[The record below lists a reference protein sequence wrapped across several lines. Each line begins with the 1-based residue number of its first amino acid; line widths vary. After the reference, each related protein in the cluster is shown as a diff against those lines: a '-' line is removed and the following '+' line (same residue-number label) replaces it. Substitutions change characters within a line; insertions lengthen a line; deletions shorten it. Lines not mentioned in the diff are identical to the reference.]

1 MVHHFRERLTLVYRY
16 FRPRRDRGADSGIRR
31 GFCSAYRSEIEAEQV
46 RLLYRQLPPAL
57 FATAVITLLVVWVL
71 RSQVPRVWLL
81 GWLTAQTLVTT
92 GRLWLRRSYLK
103 AKPPA
108 SESSR
113 WGHHFVTGVGLAG
126 LLWGLTALFPLKP
139 PDLVPEVFLAFVLA
153 GLSAGAMSTLSSYR
167 RAFIL
172 FFAPAVVPFAVR
184 MMFRGGDIYVAM
196 SLMLFLFLAMMSIIS
211 RSFYLSIAART
222 VQLADTNEVL
232 QTEKELF
239 RVTFAS
245 IGDAV
250 ITTDASARIT
260 FLNAVAEKL
269 TGWTGTEARGRPLSD
284 MFRILDEA
292 TRMPAENPV
301 HRCLQANQS
310 VGPGSHTILICRNLR
325 ELNIDTSVAP
335 IRHGNTT
342 IGTVLIFRDV
352 TDQRKLAQQLSHQA
366 THDTL
371 TGLVNRHEFERRLT
385 YRIGLASPGVPH
397 ALLYLDLDQF
407 KVVNDTCGHVAG
419 DELLRQI
426 AGLLRTKLRAQD
438 TLARLGGDEFG
449 ILLEHCGAAEAKQI
463 AQALHDSL
471 QGSRFGWQDKSFRI
485 GVSIGLVPIGH
496 AGETLTSVLSAADS
510 SCYAAKEQG
519 RNRVHVYQANDSTLA
534 RRTGEMRWMPRIQQA
549 LEDERF
555 CLYYQPIVPIA
566 PNSLPE
572 KHGEIL
578 LRMLDE
584 EGRIVPPAAFLPAAE
599 QYGLMPAI
607 DRWVVSRS
615 LKALSA
621 GKEKEKEFT
630 FALNLSAQS
639 LCAADFLDFM
649 IEEIQQT
656 ELSASRLCF
665 EITETS
671 AVSELTHVLRF
682 MDTLKGIGCRFSLD
696 DFGAGLSS
704 FSHLKSLPVDYVK
717 IDGGF
722 VRNLATSEL
731 DRAIVEAVHSIGRGI
746 GLRTIAEC
754 VQDDA
759 ILEVLRKIGADYG
772 QGFALGAPRPLTT
785 NAE

>member
-1 MVHHFRERLTLVYRY
+1 MLHHFRERLISVIRY
-16 FRPRRDRGADSGIRR
+16 LRPRREPKASIAGTGS
-31 GFCSAYRSEIEAEQV
+31 SANPRVNEIEAQQV

-57 FATAVITLLVVWVL
+57 FATTVISLLVVWVL
-71 RSQVPRVWLL
+71 WSQVPRVWLV
-81 GWLTAQTLVTT
+81 GWFTALTLVTT
-92 GRLWLRRSYLK
+92 GRLWLRRSYFK

-108 SESSR
+108 SESAR
-113 WGHHFVTGVGLAG
+113 WGHRFVTGVALAG
-126 LLWGLTALFPLKP
+126 LLWGLTALFPLKTP
-139 PDLVPEVFLAFVLA
+139 LVDEVFLAFVLA

-167 RAFIL
+167 GAFIVFL
-172 FFAPAVVPFAVR
+172 VPAVAPFASR
-184 MMFRGGDIYVAM
+184 MMFSEGEVSVAM

-211 RSFYLSIAART
+211 RNYYLSTAAQT
-222 VQLADTNEVL
+222 AQLADTNEVL
-232 QTEKELF
+232 RTEKELF
-239 RVTFAS
+239 RVTLAS

-250 ITTDASARIT
+250 ITTDATARIT
-260 FLNAVAEKL
+260 FLNAVAEEL
-269 TGWTGTEARGRPLSD
+269 TGWSGTEARGRPLTD
-284 MFRILDEA
+284 VFRILDEA

-301 HRCLQANQS
+301 HRCVQANQS
-310 VGPGSHTILICRNLR
+310 IGLGSHTILICRNLR

-335 IRHGNTT
+335 IRNGTDTT

-352 TDQRKLAQQLSHQA
+352 TEQRKLAQQLSHQA

-385 YRIGLASPGVPH
+385 YLLGLANPRVPH

-463 AQALHDSL
+463 AHALHEL
-471 QGSRFGWQDKSFRI
+471 LRGSRFGWQDKSFSI
-485 GVSIGLVPIGH
+485 GVSVGLVPIGH

-566 PNSLPE
+566 PNSPPE

-584 EGRIVPPAAFLPAAE
+584 EGRIVPPGAFLPAAE

-615 LKALSA
+615 LRALSA
-621 GKEKEKEFT
+621 STDKEKEVT

-649 IEEIQQT
+649 IEEIQQS
-656 ELSASRLCF
+656 ELSASKLCF

-671 AVSELTHVLRF
+671 AISELTHVLRF

-696 DFGAGLSS
+696 DFGTGLSS

-731 DRAIVEAVHSIGRGI
+731 DKAIVEAVHGIGRGM
-746 GLRTIAEC
+746 GVRTIAEC

-759 ILEVLRKIGADYG
+759 ILEVLREISADYG

-785 NAE
+785 NAG